1 MAVSGYQSV
10 VGSYQSAALRQ
21 AQRKSVVSSL
31 RVGGRRYSVGGR
43 QVIEVKRSLY
53 FGCRESS
60 LIIKKKP
67 LELDAILLFSSEFYS
82 MNKEDSI
89 LIAKKIHEIRS
100 RKVMLD
106 FDLAELYGIKT
117 KGLRQAVKRN
127 EERFPDDFVFVLDS
141 DELNELVTSCD
152 QLPSTFKHN
161 PYGI

>member
-1 MAVSGYQSV
+1 
-10 VGSYQSAALRQ
+10 
-21 AQRKSVVSSL
+21 
-31 RVGGRRYSVGGR
+31 
-43 QVIEVKRSLY
+43 
-53 FGCRESS
+53 
-60 LIIKKKP
+60 
-67 LELDAILLFSSEFYS
+67 LDAILLFSSEFYS